1 MKLSLFIAGC
11 FGIVGFIL
19 ATLAGLYADNMFGTI
34 LTKAMMSSMVCY
46 VVGYL
51 VGVIAQ
57 YIARE
62 HALAI
67 AKKVAEIDAAEQ
79 AKKDEESAGR
89 VLQVTPPG
97 AHGTAAAPAA
107 PLPVAVPAATPA

>member
-19 ATLAGLYADNMFGTI
+19 ATLAGLYANNMFSTI
-34 LTKAMMSSMVCY
+34 LAKAMASSMVCY

-79 AKKDEESAGR
+79 AKKDEEASGR
-89 VLQVTPPG
+89 VLQVTPPA
-97 AHGTAAAPAA
+97 AHATATAAAGPATISAPTAA
-107 PLPVAVPAATPA
+107 PA

>member
-19 ATLAGLYADNMFGTI
+19 ATLAGLYANNMFSTI
-34 LTKAMMSSMVCY
+34 LTKSMASSMVCY

-79 AKKDEESAGR
+79 AKKDEEASGQ
-89 VLQVTPPG
+89 VLQMTPPG
-97 AHGTAAAPAA
+97 THATAAATAGPVPVSTPTASPA
-107 PLPVAVPAATPA
+107 